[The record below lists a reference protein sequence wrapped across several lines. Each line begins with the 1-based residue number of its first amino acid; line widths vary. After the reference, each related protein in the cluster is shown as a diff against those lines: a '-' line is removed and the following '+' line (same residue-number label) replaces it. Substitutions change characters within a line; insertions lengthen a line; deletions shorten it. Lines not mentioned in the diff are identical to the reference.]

1 METNGDVYEHLPNN
15 NVCPTKNF
23 TIDSVIGEVTSQ
35 PGQQDQGMDAD
46 FFYLFG
52 DSLSDRS
59 AIRCIDNRIG
69 TTIIC

>member
-23 TIDSVIGEVTSQ
+23 TIDSVIGDVTSQ

-46 FFYLFG
+46 FFIYSGILC
-52 DSLSDRS
+52 L
-59 AIRCIDNRIG
+59 IG
-69 TTIIC
+69 ARYGVLITELERL